1 MSTPK
6 NTNLEHFDVQDQT
19 AGMARK
25 RLFIGLIT
33 VASILLCSFLALL
46 WIIPFVGLTN
56 IHPLAPWLL
65 GAAVLTALFLVCWSS
80 LGLVLNILLGRSLPY
95 TRRLRGL
102 TIKLFLP
109 MMVLLGKVFGI
120 SKQRVRS
127 SFIKVNNELVLNETD
142 RYQPSEILLLMP
154 HCLQNSRCDVRLT
167 YDVNNCKRCGK
178 CPIKGLLE
186 FSERY
191 GVHLAI
197 ATGGTIARRIVVQ
210 IRPKMIIAV
219 ACERDLS
226 SGIQD
231 VFPLPAF
238 GVMNQRPHG
247 PCLDTTVSLD
257 DLENALQRFLA
268 SPPSPT
274 LLRMAPHKT
283 ARGA

>member
-1 MSTPK
+1 MSTHHDDQ
-6 NTNLEHFDVQDQT
+6 LQRFDAQDQT

-33 VASILLCSFLALL
+33 VASVLFCLFLVSL
-46 WIIPFVGLTN
+46 WVIPYVGLSN
-56 IHPLAPWLL
+56 IHPYAPWVL
-65 GAAVLTALFLVCWSS
+65 GVVICALILVIGWAS

-109 MMVLLGKVFGI
+109 MMVLLGKCFGI

-127 SFIKVNNELVLNETD
+127 SFIKVNNELVLNECG
-142 RYQPSEILLLMP
+142 RYEPSKVLLLMP
-154 HCLQNSRCDVRLT
+154 HCLQNSRCEMRLT

-178 CPIKGLLE
+178 CPIKDLLE

-210 IRPKMIIAV
+210 LRPRLIIAV

-231 VFPLPAF
+231 VYPLPCF
-238 GVMNQRPHG
+238 GVMNQRPNG
-247 PCLDTTVSLD
+247 PCLDTTLSLH
-257 DLENALQRFLA
+257 DLESALQRFLA
-268 SPPSPT
+268 DPPKPT
-274 LLRMAPHKT
+274 HLPMASGPSQ
-283 ARGA
+283 AA